1 MVQSVLH
8 YTLLAYKCS
17 TVSAKASVH
26 VVTYHQHSCCSTQ
39 CSLSMNV
46 GPVRDSTDKTMLLRQ
61 PCNYCKGRR
70 CVCVLYCVVFV
81 GVLPAHLN
89 FAWTGLR
96 CQFATGGTIRSQTF
110 RVGESQVD
118 PRERDSGGTVKRMEE
133 RERSERVEEVVRRR
147 QHPSSLL
154 FGHKSAENGLEAGLH
169 IRPK

>member
-1 MVQSVLH
+1 
-8 YTLLAYKCS
+8 
-17 TVSAKASVH
+17 
-26 VVTYHQHSCCSTQ
+26 
-39 CSLSMNV
+39 MNV